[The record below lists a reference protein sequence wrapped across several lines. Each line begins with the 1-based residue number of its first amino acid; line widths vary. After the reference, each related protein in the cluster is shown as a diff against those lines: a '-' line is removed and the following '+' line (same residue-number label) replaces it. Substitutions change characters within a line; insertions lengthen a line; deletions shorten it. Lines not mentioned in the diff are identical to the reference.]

1 VLGAMVWLVGVAG
14 CGRVSVLPRGV
25 GGDDVE
31 VTAED
36 AWMPRLDPLKC
47 SDSCGN
53 GTKELGTV
61 SWPLPPIVTLSAAW
75 PPSWRR

>member
-1 VLGAMVWLVGVAG
+1 MAGGGGGLREGERAARDVA
-14 CGRVSVLPRGV
+14 
-25 GGDDVE
+25 GDDVE

-75 PPSWRR
+75 PPSWRP